1 MEDRLTS
8 SGLTRLWSRVTTYI
22 NYKINSNN
30 DSIVDMIYPVGSIY
44 MSMNNTSPETLFGGT
59 WEKLAGGRCLMN
71 AGFLD
76 DDPEGG
82 SISVAP
88 GDKGGS
94 KDTPIIKHSH
104 RFVHRHYLN
113 NDEQSAGIWVTQHGY
128 LTYVLNSGV
137 SRFKVA
143 PSTASNAR
151 YVLGGVKG
159 ATSADSSGL
168 TFSSYQNQIED
179 EYTEYPLEGYV
190 ESYTN
195 NANYQPYIGVN
206 MWKRTA

>member
-8 SGLTRLWSRVTTYI
+8 SGLTKVWS
-22 NYKINSNN
+22 KITACITSKIESNN
-30 DSIVDMIYPVGSIY
+30 SSIVDMIYPVGSIY
-44 MSMNNTSPETLFGGT
+44 MSMNSTSPETLFGGT

-76 DDPEGG
+76 DDPMEG
-82 SISVAP
+82 SIFVNV
-88 GDKGGS
+88 GEKGGS
-94 KDTPIIKHSH
+94 KDTPIVKHTH
-104 RFVHRHYLN
+104 MFEHRHYLN
-113 NDEQSAGIWVTQHGY
+113 NDSQSAGEWVTQHGY

-168 TFSSYQNQIED
+168 TFSSYQNQMDD
-179 EYTEYPLEGYV
+179 EYTEYPLEQCV
-190 ESYTN
+190 ERYTN

>member
-8 SGLTRLWSRVTTYI
+8 SGLKRLWSRVITYI
-22 NYKINSNN
+22 NYRINSNN

-44 MSMNNTSPETLFGGT
+44 MSMNNTNPETLFGGT

-71 AGFLD
+71 TGFLD
-76 DDPEGG
+76 DDPGGG

-88 GDKGGS
+88 GEKGGY
-94 KDTPIIKHSH
+94 KDTKLVSH
-104 RFVHRHYLN
+104 NHGFEHRHYLN
-113 NDEQSAGIWVTQHGY
+113 NDKRLPGTGDYSNQHGY

-159 ATSADSSGL
+159 ATSAENSGL
-168 TFSSYQNQIED
+168 TFSSYQNQMDNTDTDIVGNIE
-179 EYTEYPLEGYV
+179 G
-190 ESYTN
+190 SN

>member
-8 SGLTRLWSRVTTYI
+8 SGLKRLWSRITTYI
-22 NYKINSNN
+22 NHRINSNN

-44 MSMNNTSPETLFGGT
+44 MSMNDTNPETLFGGT

-76 DDPEGG
+76 DDPTGG
-82 SISVAP
+82 SISVNI
-88 GDKGGS
+88 GEKGGS
-94 KDTPIIKHSH
+94 KDTPIVKHSH

-113 NDEQSAGIWVTQHGY
+113 NDKQSAGTWVTQHGY

-168 TFSSYQNQIED
+168 TFSSYQNQMED
-179 EYTEYPLEGYV
+179 EYTEYPMEQCV

>member
-8 SGLTRLWSRVTTYI
+8 SGLTKLWS
-22 NYKINSNN
+22 KITACITSKIESNN
-30 DSIVDMIYPVGSIY
+30 SSIVDMIYPVGSIY

-71 AGFLD
+71 TGFLD
-76 DDPEGG
+76 DDPGGG

-88 GDKGGS
+88 GEKGGY
-94 KDTPIIKHSH
+94 KDTKLVSH
-104 RFVHRHYLN
+104 NHGFEHRHYLN
-113 NDEQSAGIWVTQHGY
+113 NDKRLPGTGDWDNQHGY
-128 LTYVLNSGV
+128 LTYVLDSGV

-159 ATSADSSGL
+159 ATSADRCGL
-168 TFSSYQNQIED
+168 TFSSYQNQMDNTDTDTVGNIE
-179 EYTEYPLEGYV
+179 G
-190 ESYTN
+190 SN
-195 NANYQPYIGVN
+195 SANYQPYIGVN

>member
-8 SGLTRLWSRVTTYI
+8 SGLQRLWSKVTTYI
-22 NYKINSNN
+22 NYRINSNN

-71 AGFLD
+71 TGFLD
-76 DDPEGG
+76 DDPGG
-82 SISVAP
+82 GGISVAP
-88 GDKGGS
+88 GEKGGY
-94 KDTPIIKHSH
+94 KDTKLVSHDH
-104 RFVHRHYLN
+104 RFEHRHYLN
-113 NDEQSAGIWVTQHGY
+113 NDERLPGTDDYHNQHGY
-128 LTYVLNSGV
+128 LTYVLSSGV

-159 ATSADSSGL
+159 ATSADRSGL
-168 TFSSYQNQIED
+168 TFSSYQNQMDNTNTDIVGNIE
-179 EYTEYPLEGYV
+179 G
-190 ESYTN
+190 SN

>member
-1 MEDRLTS
+1 MEDRITS
-8 SGLTRLWSRVTTYI
+8 SGLKRLWSRITTYI

-71 AGFLD
+71 TGFLD
-76 DDPEGG
+76 DDPGGG

-88 GDKGGS
+88 DEKGGS
-94 KDTPIIKHSH
+94 KDTPIVKHSH

-113 NDEQSAGIWVTQHGY
+113 NDEQSSGTWVTQHGY

-168 TFSSYQNQIED
+168 TFSSYQNQMDD
-179 EYTEYPLEGYV
+179 EYTEYPMEQCV

>member
-1 MEDRLTS
+1 MEDRITS
-8 SGLTRLWSRVTTYI
+8 SGLKRLWSRITTYI

-71 AGFLD
+71 TGFLD
-76 DDPEGG
+76 DDPGGG

-88 GDKGGS
+88 DEKGGS
-94 KDTPIIKHSH
+94 KDTPIVKHSH

-113 NDEQSAGIWVTQHGY
+113 NDEQSSGTWVTQHGY
-128 LTYVLNSGV
+128 LTYVLKSGV

-168 TFSSYQNQIED
+168 TFSSYQNQMDD
-179 EYTEYPLEGYV
+179 EYTEYPMEQCV